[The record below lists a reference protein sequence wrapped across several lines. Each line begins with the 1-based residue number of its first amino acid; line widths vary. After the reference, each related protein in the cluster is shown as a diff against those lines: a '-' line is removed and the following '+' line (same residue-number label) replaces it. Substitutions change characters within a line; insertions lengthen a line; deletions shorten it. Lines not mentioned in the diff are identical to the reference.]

1 MVTHTAC
8 CIPVTNICFVSNRW
22 RCCQYIL
29 ATRMACFVHTVLLS
43 AEKWSSGPVSL
54 PAWSSYNAN
63 GRWRRIKLAWYC
75 WCNKKNEKGAVAIL
89 AGVQR
94 NCSGNL
100 AYQLLNSRSSAAMR
114 IYWFRSTAVCES
126 EAVFCERCGSI
137 FSVILPASSMRS
149 RSASYIIVSMLFPNP
164 AGRHVPSRSNCL
176 VK

>member
-1 MVTHTAC
+1 MSDRAAVRHSRYCMLLAREVGSLINARAATRAVAAVPAC

-94 NCSGNL
+94 NCSGSL

-114 IYWFRSTAVCES
+114 IYWFR
-126 EAVFCERCGSI
+126 RGKCG
-137 FSVILPASSMRS
+137 FILRQRTRS
-149 RSASYIIVSMLFPNP
+149 
-164 AGRHVPSRSNCL
+164 
-176 VK
+176 